1 MSNEEYDH
9 LYKIILV
16 GDATVG
22 KTHLLSRYI
31 RGSLPS
37 VAKATIGVEFAT
49 RTIPL
54 AVGGTVKAQ
63 IWDTAGQE
71 RYRSITSAHYRRSAG
86 AILVYDIT
94 KKKTFLNISKWLEEI
109 RQNSEKDIV
118 IMLVGNKVDLAEED
132 ETKRKVTYEQGASFA
147 RENNLFFSEASAV
160 SKLNVKHIFENLL
173 QEIYNNRLKD
183 NNSVSSTRS
192 HETYESAI
200 QITNAKNIIKLND
213 KNNKY
218 NENNANQMKCC

>member
-1 MSNEEYDH
+1 MLSYV
-9 LYKIILV
+9 LAIC
-16 GDATVG
+16 

-94 KKKTFLNISKWLEEI
+94 KKKTFLSISKWLEEI
-109 RQNSEKDIV
+109 RQNADKDIV
-118 IMLVGNKVDLAEED
+118 IMLVGNKVDLTEED
-132 ETKRKVTYEQGASFA
+132 ETKRKVTYEQGANFA
-147 RENNLFFSEASAV
+147 RENNLFFAEASAV

-173 QEIYNNRLKD
+173 QEIYNNRLK
-183 NNSVSSTRS
+183 NNNRSFSNRSVATC
-192 HETYESAI
+192 ESAI
-200 QITNAKNIIKLND
+200 QLTKARSVIKLNEVYD
-213 KNNKY
+213 NQSEDNNMNKV
-218 NENNANQMKCC
+218 KCC